1 MNLKIEKKILEIYI
15 MQNTMKIINK
25 SLLQLVNLKG
35 KIILCYDI
43 NTWSENIRLLYNP
56 FLM

>member
-1 MNLKIEKKILEIYI
+1 
-15 MQNTMKIINK
+15 MKIINK

-43 NTWSENIRLLYNP
+43 NTWSENIILLYNP